1 MVVPLCVAQ
10 DNSLLQMPPHR
21 NPWLLVAMFVS
32 VGLHVLIMYV
42 PAFNSIFSIVPL
54 SLDEWLLVLA
64 FAAPV
69 MLIDEVLKALGRWVV
84 NREAPRS
91 ARLKTE

>member
-1 MVVPLCVAQ
+1 
-10 DNSLLQMPPHR
+10 MPPYR

-54 SLDEWLLVLA
+54 SLHEWLLVLA

-84 NREAPRS
+84 NREAPRV
-91 ARLKTE
+91 AGRVKVD

>member
-1 MVVPLCVAQ
+1 
-10 DNSLLQMPPHR
+10 MPPHR

-42 PAFNSIFSIVPL
+42 PVFNGIFSIVPL
-54 SLDEWLLVLA
+54 SRHEWLLVLA

-69 MLIDEVLKALGRWVV
+69 MLIDELLKALGRWVV
-84 NREAPRS
+84 NRESGGRVV
-91 ARLKTE
+91 KTKLE